1 MLHRAIRQIMDRSS
15 ELPIGDPEVRAV
27 KGSIG
32 VWIFPNCLGGAA
44 RPHHQQG
51 ILPTPGRNSVIAVVW
66 PKVRITLSL
75 APQLD

>member
-1 MLHRAIRQIMDRSS
+1 MERSS
-15 ELPIGDPEVRAV
+15 ELPIGDHEVRAI

-32 VWIFPNCLGGAA
+32 KYGFFRIVLAVRLDPTTNRAA
-44 RPHHQQG
+44 L
-51 ILPTPGRNSVIAVVW
+51 LPTPGRNSVIAVVW